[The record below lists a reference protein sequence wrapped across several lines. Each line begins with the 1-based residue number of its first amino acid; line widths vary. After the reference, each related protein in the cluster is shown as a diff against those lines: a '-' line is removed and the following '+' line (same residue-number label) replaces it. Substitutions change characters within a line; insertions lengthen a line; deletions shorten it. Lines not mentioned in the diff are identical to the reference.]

1 MKHKLKPQD
10 KVALISTS
18 SYFGSEQEMQDLQA
32 FLQAA
37 LRCEVIYS
45 EETYKKTSAKER
57 AANFLSLAMDPS
69 VTVMWAIRGGEGS
82 SDLLPFLNLQLD
94 LLRSLPPK
102 FLIGF
107 SDVTPFLV
115 YFLQQLNWLSI
126 HGIGARQLL
135 VTNSGIP
142 LADESF
148 DALRDLLLGGKTT
161 PITQITALNA
171 LAKKDRVINAPIIG
185 GNLSLLNISIKDCWQ
200 PITKNKIV
208 LLEEVNEPAYR
219 IARTVKYLQRVGF
232 FHEAAAILFAGL
244 YFEPEETAAHKNFNL
259 GIRAFLEDFAAS
271 CELPVLYT
279 AQVSHNSVNLP
290 LPFYL
295 TSELKLGALPKLSW
309 TESI

>member
-1 MKHKLKPQD
+1 MIKLKHQD

-18 SYFGSEQEMQDLQA
+18 SYYGNEQEMQDLQA

-82 SDLLPFLNLQLD
+82 SDLLPFLHLQLD
-94 LLRSLPPK
+94 LLRPLPPK

-107 SDVTPFLV
+107 SDVTPLLV
-115 YFLQQLNWLSI
+115 FFLQQLNWYSI

-142 LADESF
+142 LTDESF
-148 DALRDLLLGGKTT
+148 DALRDLLLGGRTT
-161 PITQITALNA
+161 PITQITALND
-171 LAKKDRVINAPIIG
+171 LAKKDRLIKAPIIG

-200 PITKNKIV
+200 PVTKNKIV

-219 IARTVKYLQRVGF
+219 IARTIKYLQRVGF
-232 FHEAAAILFAGL
+232 FHEALAILFAGL

-259 GIRAFLEDFAAS
+259 GIRDFLQEFAAH

-279 AQVSHNSVNLP
+279 PQISHNSVNLP
-290 LPFYL
+290 APLYLPA
-295 TSELKLGALPKLSW
+295 ELHLGSMPEVLFLPKG
-309 TESI
+309 